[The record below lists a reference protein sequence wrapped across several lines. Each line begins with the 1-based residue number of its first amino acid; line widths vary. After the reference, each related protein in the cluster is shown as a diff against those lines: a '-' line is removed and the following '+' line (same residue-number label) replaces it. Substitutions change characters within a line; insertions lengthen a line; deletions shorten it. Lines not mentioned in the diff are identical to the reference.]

1 MSVEKV
7 HTACLNARIDD
18 MNLRILQ
25 LDNHIMKQAHM
36 LDYIISQLTE
46 IRELQSFPRSSYEIS
61 PVTSPNTFI
70 SKGMVRK
77 SPEDFSLSQLRRQS
91 SLSPIH
97 FQRTRLPAITKYPTH
112 KHKHHSGR
120 IRRRTISSSSSGS
133 NSDIIIHTEQLS
145 PRAHKA
151 TRTYGAR
158 API

>member
-1 MSVEKV
+1 MSVEKI

-25 LDNHIMKQAHM
+25 LDNHIMKQTHM
-36 LDYIISQLTE
+36 LDYIITQLTE
-46 IRELQSFPRSSYEIS
+46 IREHQSFPRSSYEIS

-77 SPEDFSLSQLRRQS
+77 SPEDFSLSQLIRQS

-97 FQRTRLPAITKYPTH
+97 FQRTRLPAITTPQTH
-112 KHKHHSGR
+112 KPHHNR
-120 IRRRTISSSSSGS
+120 RRRTISSSSSDS
-133 NSDIIIHTEQLS
+133 NSDIIIHTKQLS
-145 PRAHKA
+145 PRSHKA
-151 TRTYGAR
+151 TRTCGAR